1 MQASDRILAHRYAK
15 ALFQAGLERK
25 EEARVQQDLADT
37 LKLLR
42 EQLGKFRNP
51 LLGAAKQKTLLK
63 SLVGTKVSATTLR
76 FLELLV
82 DKKRFSL
89 LPWITME
96 FGAMLDAQRG
106 LVRAQVRSA
115 AKLGDKELDRLKSDL
130 KRFTGK
136 DVAVEVKEAPE
147 LLGGMVVKMGDWVLD
162 GSLQGQLRRL
172 AAQLVEES

>member
-15 ALFQAGLERK
+15 ALFEAGLERK

-37 LKLLR
+37 LRLLR
-42 EQLGKFRNP
+42 EQLDKFRNP

-63 SLVGTKVSATTLR
+63 NLVGTKVSATTLR

-89 LPWITME
+89 LPWVAME

-106 LVRAQVRSA
+106 LVRA
-115 AKLGDKELDRLKSDL
+115 
-130 KRFTGK
+130 
-136 DVAVEVKEAPE
+136 
-147 LLGGMVVKMGDWVLD
+147 
-162 GSLQGQLRRL
+162 
-172 AAQLVEES
+172 